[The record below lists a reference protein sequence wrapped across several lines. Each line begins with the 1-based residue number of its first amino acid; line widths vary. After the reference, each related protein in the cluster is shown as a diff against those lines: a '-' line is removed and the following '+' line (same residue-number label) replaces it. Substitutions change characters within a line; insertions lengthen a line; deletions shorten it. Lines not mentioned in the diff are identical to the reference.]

1 MCVQLPHHHFR
12 IAPGFAP
19 DFTGLPRQHSAPGL
33 PVTLAVSPAPWASC
47 PLTLGSFRALKQPQI
62 NKNQQPGCAEFAHT
76 RTVKVSN
83 VSSKATER
91 EINEFFSFSGEIEQ
105 IAIESNGDA
114 ARKTVYVRFVNP
126 EAVETAVLLSGATIV
141 DEIVSI
147 TEFEDFLP
155 SSFSDGEKQAAGAAG
170 IGGAVTKAQDVFST
184 MLARGYDLGKDAVYK
199 AKAFD
204 EKHQLSANATATVS
218 SFDQKMGLTQKL
230 STGTAVVNEHVKALD
245 EKFQVSE
252 KTRSAFVAAEEK
264 MSTASSAL
272 MKNKIILSSAAWV
285 TGAFSKVSKAAGEVG
300 QRTLEKIHDT
310 K

>member
-1 MCVQLPHHHFR
+1 M
-12 IAPGFAP
+12 
-19 DFTGLPRQHSAPGL
+19 
-33 PVTLAVSPAPWASC
+33 PA
-47 PLTLGSFRALKQPQI
+47 
-62 NKNQQPGCAEFAHT
+62 

-83 VSSKATER
+83 VSLKATER
-91 EINEFFSFSGEIEQ
+91 EIHEFFSFSGEIEH

-114 ARKTVYVRFVNP
+114 ATKTVYVRFVHP

-147 TEFEDFLP
+147 TEVEDFLP
-155 SSFSDGEKQAAGAAG
+155 SSFNDGEKQAAAGAPG

-184 MLARGYDLGKDAVYK
+184 MLARGYDLGKDAVTK

-218 SFDQKMGLTQKL
+218 SIDQKIGLTQKF
-230 STGTAVVNEHVKALD
+230 STGTAVVNEHVKAID

-272 MKNKIILSSAAWV
+272 MRNKYILTSAAWV

-300 QRTLEKIHDT
+300 QKTIEKIHTPDT